1 MYPLARAMINSN
13 SIQRATATPESLFQ
27 LELLLQERAVDLAAV
42 TDIVTRDPGL
52 HIHVLRL
59 AHDMGEMTEVTPSL
73 QECIVEIGI
82 EGLRESLRNAR
93 MRRRSN

>member
-1 MYPLARAMINSN
+1 MVRAMYNGN
-13 SIQRATATPESLFQ
+13 PPHRATATPKALFQ

-42 TDIVTRDPGL
+42 TEIVTKDPGL
-52 HIHVLRL
+52 RIHVLHL
-59 AHDMGEMTEVTPSL
+59 AHDMGDMTEVIPSL

-82 EGLRESLRNAR
+82 EGLRESLRDAR

>member
-1 MYPLARAMINSN
+1 MYSVVRAMFTTNQ
-13 SIQRATATPESLFQ
+13 IQRAAATPESLLQ

-42 TDIVTRDPGL
+42 TDIITNDPGL
-52 HIHVLRL
+52 RIHVLHL
-59 AHDMGEMTEVTPSL
+59 AHDMGDMTEVIPTL
-73 QECIVEIGI
+73 HECIVEMGI

>member
-1 MYPLARAMINSN
+1 MFNTNPNPRAS
-13 SIQRATATPESLFQ
+13 ATPEALIQ

-52 HIHVLRL
+52 RIHVLHL
-59 AHDMGEMTEVTPSL
+59 AHGMGDVTEVTPSL
-73 QECIVEIGI
+73 HECIVEIGI

-93 MRRRSN
+93 IRRRSN

>member
-1 MYPLARAMINSN
+1 MFNPNPT
-13 SIQRATATPESLFQ
+13 QRVSATPEALIQ

-42 TDIVTRDPGL
+42 TDIITKDPGL
-52 HIHVLRL
+52 QIHVLHL
-59 AHDMGEMTEVTPSL
+59 AHDMGDMTEVMPSL
-73 QECIVEIGI
+73 HECIVEIGI

>member
-1 MYPLARAMINSN
+1 MFNANPTH
-13 SIQRATATPESLFQ
+13 RATATPEALFQ

-42 TDIVTRDPGL
+42 TDIVIKDAGL
-52 HIHVLRL
+52 STHVLHL
-59 AHDMGEMTEVTPSL
+59 AHDMGHMTEVIPSL

>member
-1 MYPLARAMINSN
+1 MFNSN
-13 SIQRATATPESLFQ
+13 PTHRVSATPEALLQ
-27 LELLLQERAVDLAAV
+27 LEILLQERAVDLAAV

-52 HIHVLRL
+52 RIHVLHL
-59 AHDMGEMTEVTPSL
+59 AHDMGDMTEVTPTL

-82 EGLRESLRNAR
+82 EGLRESLRDAR

>member
-1 MYPLARAMINSN
+1 MFNSN
-13 SIQRATATPESLFQ
+13 PIHRASATPEALLQ

-42 TDIVTRDPGL
+42 TEVVTKDPGL
-52 HIHVLRL
+52 CIHVLHL
-59 AHDMGEMTEVTPSL
+59 AHDMGDMTEVMPSL

-93 MRRRSN
+93 MKRRSN

>member
-1 MYPLARAMINSN
+1 MYNSN
-13 SIQRATATPESLFQ
+13 TTHRATATPEALLQ
-27 LELLLQERAVDLAAV
+27 LEILLQERAVDLAAV
-42 TDIVTRDPGL
+42 TEIVTRDPGL
-52 HIHVLRL
+52 RIHVLHL
-59 AHDMGEMTEVTPSL
+59 AHDMGDMTEVIPSL